1 MLISQWREYFSLIIL
16 LREKGKITRPRLV
29 LRSPSNS
36 SFNREVFFFCNNG
49 VSCPDNIINEEYI
62 EESKDKSENENTK
75 NNTEWWKKVFKKW
88 ASIND
93 CRSFS

>member
-1 MLISQWREYFSLIIL
+1 MA
-16 LREKGKITRPRLV
+16 
-29 LRSPSNS
+29 
-36 SFNREVFFFCNNG
+36 
-49 VSCPDNIINEEYI
+49 IINEEYI

-88 ASIND
+88 ASTND